1 MRKKLTLLLC
11 LLAAAAVL
19 TGCALVQRDTSVTVL
34 TVNGRNHSIAEFE
47 SAMNTRQD
55 ALLQAYMATSD
66 SPVDR
71 ESEAFRAYARGQV
84 RDALVEQDVVQ
95 DLTAEYDAALTDE
108 EAAAYSAYSEAFV
121 RAYEESLQVNGD
133 MLVSLV
139 NQGYMTSADA
149 NEWLNSYAL
158 EAAGE
163 PPLSA
168 REKLVKAIAAAE
180 GVTVSEEELTA
191 DLNTHI
197 EADKTTY
204 AENASAWI
212 AAKNDGATLY
222 YTPAGV
228 RAVHQILVQFS
239 EEEQA
244 QLKELNKQID
254 EVNKA
259 IAGLT
264 PAEGSVEAAPETTVE
279 AAPVT
284 TAEAAPVTTAE
295 AAPETT
301 AEAAPVTT
309 AEAAGEKTLPEL
321 QSELAD
327 LTAKADALWADLKKK
342 ADSVAEKAR
351 TGEDWA
357 ALTAEYNADPGM
369 AEGSATAE
377 TGYLVCEG
385 YSQFRAP
392 FVEGAMALAAPGD
405 ISDPIRDDDY
415 SGFYIIRYTSDAEEG
430 PVSLDAVRDTLHDHL
445 YDEKAQALY
454 EEKLAQRVSE
464 AKVTFLEN
472 LLNN

>member
-95 DLTAEYDAALTDE
+95 DLTAEYGAALTDE
-108 EAAAYSAYSEAFV
+108 EAEAYSAYSDAFV
-121 RAYEESLQVNGD
+121 KAYEENYQTYGD
-133 MLVSLV
+133 MLISFV
-139 NQGYMTSADA
+139 NQGYMTAEDA
-149 NEWLNSYAL
+149 NAWLNNYAL
-158 EAAGE
+158 EDVGE
-163 PPLSA
+163 PPLSPQ
-168 REKLVKAIAAAE
+168 EKLVKAIAAAE

-191 DLNTHI
+191 ELNTHV

-204 AENASAWI
+204 AENAAGWI
-212 AAKNDGATLY
+212 TAKNSGATLY

-228 RAVHQILVQFS
+228 RAVHQILVQLS

-244 QLKELNKQID
+244 QLKELNDRIA

-264 PAEGSVEAAPETTVE
+264 PAEGSVEAAPETT
-279 AAPVT
+279 
-284 TAEAAPVTTAE
+284 AEAAPVTS
-295 AAPETT
+295 

-392 FVEGAMALAAPGD
+392 FVEGAMALTAPGD